1 MVPIYNTRCITIRIS
16 TSLYAQQHHTTRW
29 QQRHSAPNRTIRNQR
44 ASHRQSFDPLLW
56 LSTSWNH
63 SVAGGQQRRRRR
75 WYLTGG
81 ASPAEIFLFM
91 RLAADRHVSVSEL
104 KLYTTPTTV
113 VKCTNKHELTQFRF
127 KLKRFE
133 IRKVLRTI
141 RTSCVWHICG
151 QSYNGSIFVNYESTG
166 VPD

>member
-1 MVPIYNTRCITIRIS
+1 
-16 TSLYAQQHHTTRW
+16 
-29 QQRHSAPNRTIRNQR
+29 
-44 ASHRQSFDPLLW
+44 
-56 LSTSWNH
+56 
-63 SVAGGQQRRRRR
+63 
-75 WYLTGG
+75 
-81 ASPAEIFLFM
+81 M

-133 IRKVLRTI
+133 IRKVLRTF

-151 QSYNGSIFVNYESTG
+151 QSYNGSTIVNYESRG